1 MNLDSRIIDKRI
13 FDSFKIEEA
22 EKYLG
27 KEGYFA
33 NSNEMFSNLDN
44 CIFGKLEEINDDIKP
59 YCDSYLCF
67 RYFLP
72 KEFVSNEINQEE
84 KMPEDIEKYKN
95 LLKELQIILDKIKTT
110 KSAIEDLDVW
120 EQIHDL
126 EFEIELI
133 LKKEELAISRLIE
146 IEEIE
151 D

>member
-1 MNLDSRIIDKRI
+1 MNLDSRIINKKI
-13 FDSFKIEEA
+13 FDSFGIEEA

-59 YCDSYLCF
+59 YCDSYLYF

-72 KEFVSNEINQEE
+72 KEFVNQEE
-84 KMPEDIEKYKN
+84 KMPEDIEEYKN

-110 KSAIEDLDVW
+110 KSAIEDIDVW
-120 EQIHDL
+120 ERIHDL

>member
-59 YCDSYLCF
+59 YSDSYLNY

-72 KEFVSNEINQEE
+72 KEFVNHEE
-84 KMPEDIEKYKN
+84 KIPEDVEKYKN

-110 KSAIEDLDVW
+110 KSAIEDIDVW
-120 EQIHDL
+120 ERIHDL

-133 LKKEELAISRLIE
+133 LKKEELTISRLIE

>member
-1 MNLDSRIIDKRI
+1 MNLDSRIINKKI
-13 FDSFKIEEA
+13 FDSFGIEEA

-33 NSNEMFSNLDN
+33 NSNEIFSNLDN

-59 YCDSYLCF
+59 YCDSYLNY

-72 KEFVSNEINQEE
+72 KEFVNHEE

-95 LLKELQIILDKIKTT
+95 LLKELEIILDKIKTT

-126 EFEIELI
+126 EFKIEVI
-133 LKKEELAISRLIE
+133 LKKEELVISRLIE
-146 IEEIE
+146 IE

>member
-1 MNLDSRIIDKRI
+1 MNLDSRIINKKI
-13 FDSFKIEEA
+13 FDSFEIKEA

-44 CIFGKLEEINDDIKP
+44 CIFGKLEKINDDIKP
-59 YCDSYLCF
+59 YSDSYLNY

-72 KEFVSNEINQEE
+72 KEFVNEINHEE
-84 KMPEDIEKYKN
+84 KIPEDVEKYKN

-110 KSAIEDLDVW
+110 KSTIDDIDVW

-146 IEEIE
+146 IE

>member
-59 YCDSYLCF
+59 YSDSYLNY

-72 KEFVSNEINQEE
+72 KEFVNQER
-84 KMPEDIEKYKN
+84 KIPEDIEKYKN

-110 KSAIEDLDVW
+110 KSAIEDIDVW
-120 EQIHDL
+120 ERIHDL